1 MTGAQ
6 QEPWPED
13 AIALRDYFEALL
25 NEHHR
30 ATALAEQERER
41 AASALRETLREQMRS
56 GDIALERHI
65 DAQVESV
72 KLALASQEK
81 FATEVQRAAKEA
93 VEKAL
98 ASSKEIAHK
107 HNELI
112 QQQDRDKEKFATK
125 IDLLHLREVLNK
137 IDEEQRASLPRE
149 VFDRTL
155 EEWTSW
161 RNHTDKNAQE
171 KIGRVEYEKAEDEW
185 REIQRVV
192 DERLNLLAGQREG
205 VGLSARTITGLVS
218 FAFIAISL
226 ILVIGD
232 VLTP

>member
-1 MTGAQ
+1 MAATNSQ
-6 QEPWPED
+6 PWPEG
-13 AIALRDYFEALL
+13 AVALREYIEAILFE
-25 NEHHR
+25 NR
-30 ATALAEQERER
+30 QATLLAEQEREK
-41 AASALRETLREQMRS
+41 AASALRDALTERITA
-56 GDIALERHI
+56 GDVSLERHI
-65 DAQVESV
+65 EAQIESV
-72 KLALASQEK
+72 RLALVAQKELSDQRQE
-81 FATEVQRAAKEA
+81 AAKEA
-93 VEKAL
+93 VEKAFS
-98 ASSKEIAHK
+98 ASSELAHK
-107 HNELI
+107 HNDLI

-155 EEWTSW
+155 EESTSW
-161 RNHTDKNAQE
+161 RNHTDKNIQE

-205 VGLSARTITGLVS
+205 VGLSARTVSGLVG